1 MRFLGLKR
9 GLGSI
14 MLGSE
19 ISLDCGHARICA
31 LVRSASIEMTARV
44 SAVNDL
50 ANAGLPA
57 GARVYI
63 TALPGDSANA
73 VLATAL
79 RVRQMG
85 LTPVPHLGAR
95 YVTEPRQFEAL
106 LCSLVR
112 DAGVDQVLVIG
123 GDIARPRGPY
133 PSSLELLR
141 SGIFERSGIRRIGL
155 AAYPEGH
162 PSIPSD
168 VLERALTAKIACVQE
183 IGLEPYIISQFCFSA
198 AAIVVWLSRVTRQFT
213 GVPIH
218 VGIAG
223 PASMATLVKFGLACG
238 IGASLRALRKTS
250 LRQLA
255 DATPDE
261 IVTSLAEA
269 GDTIAAL
276 HFFTFGGIARTVDWM
291 HRYSPAESAG

>member
-1 MRFLGLKR
+1 MF
-9 GLGSI
+9 
-14 MLGSE
+14 GSE
-19 ISLDCGHARICA
+19 TSLDCSHPRIRA
-31 LVRSASIEMTARV
+31 LVRSASIEITARV
-44 SAVNDL
+44 SAVNEL
-50 ANAGLPA
+50 ANAGLLA
-57 GARVYI
+57 GAHVYI

-95 YVTEPRQFEAL
+95 YVAEPRQFEAL
-106 LCSLVR
+106 LGSLVR

-123 GDIARPRGPY
+123 GDIGRPRGPY
-133 PSSLELLR
+133 PSSLALLR
-141 SGIFERSGIRRIGL
+141 SGIFEQSGIRRIGL

-162 PSIPSD
+162 PSISGD
-168 VLERALTAKIACVQE
+168 VLEQALVAKVACVRE

-198 AAIVVWLSRVTRQFT
+198 AAIIALLSRVTRQFT

-238 IGASLRALRKTS
+238 IGASLRTLRKTS

-261 IVTSLAEA
+261 LVTSLAEA

-276 HFFTFGGIARTVDWM
+276 HFFTFGGIARTADWM
-291 HRYSPAESAG
+291 RRYSPLETLADD

>member
-1 MRFLGLKR
+1 MF
-9 GLGSI
+9 GSD
-14 MLGSE
+14 
-19 ISLDCGHARICA
+19 ISLDRSHARIRA
-31 LVRSASIEMTARV
+31 LVRSASLEMTARA

-50 ANAGLPA
+50 AKAELPA

-95 YVTEPRQFEAL
+95 YVIDPRAFEAL
-106 LCSLVR
+106 LRSLVR
-112 DAGVDQVLVIG
+112 DAGVDQALVIG

-133 PSSLELLR
+133 ASSLDLLR
-141 SGIFERSGIRRIGL
+141 SGIFAQSGIRRIGL

-162 PSIPSD
+162 PSIASD
-168 VLERALTAKIACVQE
+168 VLEQDLAAKIEQVRTM
-183 IGLEPYIISQFCFSA
+183 GLEPTIISQFCFSA
-198 AAIVVWLSRVTRQFT
+198 APIVAWLSQMTRQFAD
-213 GVPIH
+213 VPIH

-238 IGASLRALRKTS
+238 IGASLRALRKTG
-250 LRQLA
+250 LRRLA
-255 DATPDE
+255 DATPDA
-261 IVTSLAEA
+261 VVASLAEA
-269 GDTIAAL
+269 GDKIAGL
-276 HFFTFGGIARTVDWM
+276 HFFTFGGIARTAAWM
-291 HRYSPAESAG
+291 RGY